1 MRRMAAGA
9 NRTGLI
15 IIGLLCLL
23 AGLAALA
30 ISFGL
35 AESVI
40 PGLSSDGD
48 LKPAAEVVGLPFSAL
63 IAIVAAVILAVIAVR
78 WLAAQVPRKDSAKPL
93 RMQQDARSGITT
105 VTANVIAAAVAD
117 DLEATPEVVDAQVIL
132 RGTARAP
139 ELMVHVDVDERADID
154 AVVAD
159 ISNRVT
165 RNCSQALGS
174 RLSAVGLELGIA
186 RTHQRKQRSVQ
197 L

>member
-40 PGLSSDGD
+40 PGLSSDKE
-48 LKPAAEVVGLPFSAL
+48 LKPVAEVVGLQFSAL

-93 RMQQDARSGITT
+93 RMQQDARTGITT